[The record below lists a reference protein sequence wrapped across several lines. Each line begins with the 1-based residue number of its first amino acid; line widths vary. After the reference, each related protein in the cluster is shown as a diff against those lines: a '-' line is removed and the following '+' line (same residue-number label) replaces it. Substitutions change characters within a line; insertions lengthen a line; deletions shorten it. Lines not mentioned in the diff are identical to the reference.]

1 MQARPSAAVRVGR
14 YELLRHLATGGMAE
28 LFLARAVGIADFEKL
43 LVLKRILPRYAEDAL
58 FVRLLLDEARLA
70 ATLHHSN
77 IVQVYEVGR
86 AEGTYYF
93 TMEFVHG
100 RDLRQVFQRSAGALP
115 LEHALGIVTEAAAG
129 LHHAHEKRGAD
140 GMPLGIVHRDVSPSN
155 LLVGFDGGVKLGDF
169 GIARATLEK
178 QADATSGAG
187 KAPYMSPE
195 QVLELPL
202 DRRSDI
208 FSLGVI
214 LHELLTGKRLFSGSD
229 AEVMERV
236 TQEAIRPP
244 STLAELPPELDRVAA
259 RALARD
265 RADRY
270 ATADE
275 LRADLEACARQRGLF
290 FSRAALSA
298 WMTSLFAD
306 EVEDWIEAQ
315 RTGMSLAS
323 YATSS
328 IGRSMESVI
337 LEVEADDTAPP
348 TAPLPAPRR
357 RRRALV
363 AGGIVIAA
371 AAAAVIVATL
381 RSGDEDRTP
390 APAVAAPVAQETPP
404 VPAVIADA
412 GVDQVPAAPHRPKA
426 VGRSR
431 KGRRPARAAS
441 PTRPDRPAGEHSIDD
456 DARLEIFPRSTRP

>member
-1 MQARPSAAVRVGR
+1 MHPRPSAAVRVGR

-28 LFLARAVGIADFEKL
+28 LFLARAVGIGDFEKL

-58 FVRLLLDEARLA
+58 FVRLLLDEAWLA

-100 RDLRQVFQRSAGALP
+100 RDLRQVFQRSAGTLP
-115 LEHALGIVTEAAAG
+115 LEHALGIVIEAAAG

-155 LLVGFDGGVKLGDF
+155 LLVGFDGSVKLGDF

-178 QADATSGAG
+178 QADAHTGAG
-187 KAPYMSPE
+187 KAPYMSLE

-214 LHELLTGKRLFSGSD
+214 LHELLTGRRLFRGSD
-229 AEVMERV
+229 AEVMERIA
-236 TQEAIRPP
+236 QEAIPPP

-275 LRADLEACARQRGLF
+275 LRADLEACARLHGLF

-315 RTGMSLAS
+315 RTGVSLAS

-328 IGRSMESVI
+328 IGRSMQSVI
-337 LEVEADDTAPP
+337 LEVEADQTAATTP
-348 TAPLPAPRR
+348 AEPAPRR
-357 RRRALV
+357 RRRALI
-363 AGGIVIAA
+363 AGGIAIAA
-371 AAAAVIVATL
+371 AAGALVAASL
-381 RSGDEDRTP
+381 RSGGAPEPPP
-390 APAVAAPVAQETPP
+390 ALAAPVAHETPP
-404 VPAVIADA
+404 
-412 GVDQVPAAPHRPKA
+412 PAAPPAVVDAGSVETAPARPP
-426 VGRSR
+426 VVTRSR
-431 KGRRPARAAS
+431 KGRRPARAA
-441 PTRPDRPAGEHSIDD
+441 PHTRPDRAAEPDPIDD
-456 DARLEIFPRSTRP
+456 DARLEIFPRSPRR

>member
-1 MQARPSAAVRVGR
+1 
-14 YELLRHLATGGMAE
+14 LRHLATGGMAE

-43 LVLKRILPRYAEDAL
+43 LVLKRILPRYAADAL
-58 FVRLLLDEARLA
+58 FIRLLLDEARLA

-77 IVQVYEVGR
+77 IVQVFEVGR
-86 AEGTYYF
+86 AEGTYFF

-100 RDLRQVFQRSAGALP
+100 RDLRQVFQRAAGVLP
-115 LEHALGIVTEAAAG
+115 LEHALGIIIEAAAG

-195 QVLELPL
+195 QVLGLPL

-214 LHELLTGKRLFSGSD
+214 LHEVLSGRRLFSGGD
-229 AEVMERV
+229 AEVMERIA
-236 TQEAIRPP
+236 QDEIAPP
-244 STLAELPPELDRVAA
+244 SALAEVPPEIDRVVA

-265 RADRY
+265 RAARY
-270 ATADE
+270 ATADQ
-275 LRADLEACARQRGLF
+275 LRADLEDCARKRGLY
-290 FSRAALSA
+290 FSRAALSE

-315 RTGMSLAS
+315 RTGVSLAS

-328 IGRSMESVI
+328 VGRSMEAII
-337 LEVEADDTAPP
+337 LEVDEEEDATPALAAP
-348 TAPLPAPRR
+348 AAPRR

-363 AGGIVIAA
+363 AGGIAIVAA
-371 AAAAVIVATL
+371 AGALAAATL
-381 RSGDEDRTP
+381 STGDERPP
-390 APAVAAPVAQETPP
+390 APGPAAVAPAADEMLAAEPP
-404 VPAVIADA
+404 AREEPDA
-412 GVDQVPAAPHRPKA
+412 GAAHATSEPAAAPPPAARRP
-426 VGRSR
+426 R
-431 KGRRPARAAS
+431 KRRPPARAAR
-441 PTRPDRPAGEHSIDD
+441 TRRDRQDVDD
-456 DARLEIFPRSTRP
+456 DARLEIFPRSGQ